1 MGILSNYKV
10 SAIVTIERT
19 GTKLK
24 NTIKKTGMWYPN
36 KLAQTTVKKRLDPPI
51 IPFKIRVDSPQWSH
65 FLDDSPL

>member
-1 MGILSNYKV
+1 
-10 SAIVTIERT
+10 
-19 GTKLK
+19 
-24 NTIKKTGMWYPN
+24 MWYLN